1 MTIPDLLLKIRL
13 LTRRRLFPG
22 FIKLAFTLLGILVFI
37 PGNALDLARLQ
48 ATLRG
53 LGGHQQS
60 FVDWSNIMHSYGDAP
75 IETRLQKVNEFFNR
89 KILYTDDQDAWGQ
102 TDYWATP
109 MESLAKGKGDC
120 EDYVIAKYFTLR
132 NMNIPDN
139 QLRLIY
145 VKARIGGPN
154 SSVQQAHMV
163 LAYYPSADAEPL
175 ILDNLI
181 SEIRPASRR
190 SDLFPVFSFN
200 SQGVFAGAAAN
211 AALGPG
217 GTSRLTRWQ
226 DLLERARRE
235 GFE

>member
-1 MTIPDLLLKIRL
+1 MLLMTLALVQVNAFDLNRL
-13 LTRRRLFPG
+13 M
-22 FIKLAFTLLGILVFI
+22 
-37 PGNALDLARLQ
+37 
-48 ATLRG
+48 
-53 LGGHQQS
+53 QS
-60 FVDWSNIMHSYGDAP
+60 FRALNGNPTSISEWNVMMQTYTDAP

-89 KILYTDDQDAWGQ
+89 KILYYDDQEAWGQ
-102 TDYWATP
+102 SDYWATP

-120 EDYVIAKYFTLR
+120 EDYVIAKYFALR
-132 NMNIPDN
+132 NMNIPDS

-145 VKARIGGPN
+145 VKARIGGSGSN
-154 SSVQQAHMV
+154 IQQAHMV
-163 LAYYPSADAEPL
+163 LAFYASADAEPR

-190 SDLFPVFSFN
+190 PDLLPIFSFN

-211 AALGPG
+211 ATVGPG
-217 GTSRLTRWQ
+217 GTGRLSRWQ